1 MAGFHEVY
9 ERLCERYPDP
19 HERGREGLESLVA
32 EVFRTDPL
40 YRNRF
45 TEVWRWSDWP
55 LRDGPDNGID
65 IVARRTDGEWV
76 AAQVKCQEYISTG
89 DLTKFITEF
98 TREING
104 VAFSEGYMVTTATR
118 WSANATRTLE
128 KRTPPVNRLDL
139 FSLDALSIDWDAH
152 LADESKPLTVT
163 ERKRPRQHQ
172 QNALR
177 DVIKGFDT
185 HDRGQLIMACG
196 TGKTLTALRIAE
208 LLAGRGWT
216 CAVFSP
222 VALASVP
229 VYA

>member
-1 MAGFHEVY
+1 MAGFHEMY

-19 HERGREGLESLVA
+19 QERGREGLESLVA

-45 TEVWRWSDWP
+45 TEVWRWNDWP
-55 LRDGPDNGID
+55 LRDGADNGID

-128 KRTPPVNRLDL
+128 KEDTARKQAGPV
-139 FSLDALSIDWDAH
+139 
-152 LADESKPLTVT
+152 
-163 ERKRPRQHQ
+163 
-172 QNALR
+172 
-177 DVIKGFDT
+177 
-185 HDRGQLIMACG
+185 
-196 TGKTLTALRIAE
+196 
-208 LLAGRGWT
+208 
-216 CAVFSP
+216 
-222 VALASVP
+222 
-229 VYA
+229 